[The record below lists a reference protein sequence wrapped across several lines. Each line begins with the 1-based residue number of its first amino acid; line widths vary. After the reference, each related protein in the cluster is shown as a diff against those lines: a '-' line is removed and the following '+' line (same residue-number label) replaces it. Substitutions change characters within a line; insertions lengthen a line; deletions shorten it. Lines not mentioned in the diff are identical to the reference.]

1 MRMMRMEKTT
11 NNFILE
17 YYQAIK
23 EEKVVVG
30 QWIKLLYDLIIE
42 GLENKSFF
50 YDHKKAKRAI
60 KFVEGYCHHSKG
72 RNDLLKLELWQKALV
87 SVIFGIVDAN
97 GIRQF
102 REVVLIVAR
111 KNGKSLLASAIMAYM
126 AYADGEYGAEL
137 YCIAPK
143 LDQAEIIFNCFWQTT
158 QYDDDLKSKIKSKR
172 EGYFIAETNTWIKKI
187 AFDAKKS
194 DGFNP
199 HMTVCDEIA
208 SWVGEPG
215 KRQYDVMKS
224 ALGSRK
230 QPLILSCS
238 TAGYINEGIYDELLS
253 RGTRYLLGDSKETKL
268 LPVFYTIDD
277 IDKWNDINEL
287 QKSNPN
293 IGVSV
298 PYEYLLEEINIAEG
312 SLAKKAEFITKYC
325 NLKQNSSCAWL
336 PTKAINK
343 AIGKELK
350 FEDFKSKYCI
360 AGIDLSQTTDLTSG
374 CLIIEQNNDLYV
386 ISHFWMPKNKL
397 QDATIRDGLPY
408 DEFIQKG
415 WLTLAGD
422 EYVDYHEVYEWLV
435 SAVRDFELLPLCV
448 GYDRYSAQY
457 LIQDLEAYGFKTD
470 DVHQGYNLTPVIFEL
485 EGLIK
490 EGRVHIG
497 NNDLLKIHLLDS
509 ALESDTRTQK
519 VKLKKLAPR
528 SHIDGTA
535 ALLDAMT
542 VRQKWYGELGQRL
555 QNKE

>member
-1 MRMMRMEKTT
+1 MEKTT

-42 GLENKSFF
+42 GLENKSFY

-60 KFVEGYCHHSKG
+60 KFIEGYCHHSKG

-172 EGYFIAETNTWIKKI
+172 EGYFIQETNTWIKKI

-238 TAGYINEGIYDELLS
+238 TAGYVNEGIYDELFS

-268 LPVFYTIDD
+268 LPVFYIIDD

-343 AIGKELK
+343 AIGNELK

-435 SAVRDFELLPLCV
+435 SAVRDYELLPLCV

>member
-1 MRMMRMEKTT
+1 MEKTT

-238 TAGYINEGIYDELLS
+238 TAGYINEGIYDELFS

-343 AIGKELK
+343 AISDKPLT
-350 FEDFKSKYCI
+350 FEDFKSKYCV

-374 CLIIEQNNDLYV
+374 CLVIEKDNDLYV
-386 ISHFWMPKNKL
+386 ISHFWMPRNKL
-397 QDATIRDGLPY
+397 EDATIRDGLPY
-408 DEFIQKG
+408 NEFIQKG

-422 EYVDYHEVYEWLV
+422 EYVDYHVVYEWLV
-435 SAVRDFELLPLCV
+435 SAVRDYELLPLMV

-457 LIQDLEAYGFKTD
+457 LIQDLEAYGFQTD
-470 DVHQGYNLTPVIFEL
+470 DVHQGYNLTSCIFEL

-535 ALLDAMT
+535 ALLDAIT

>member
-1 MRMMRMEKTT
+1 MEKTT
-11 NNFILE
+11 NNFIYE

-23 EEKVVVG
+23 EEKVIVG
-30 QWIKLLYDLIIE
+30 KWVKLLYEFIIE
-42 GLENKSFF
+42 GLEQKKFY

-60 KFVEGYCHHSKG
+60 KFIEGYCHHSKG
-72 RNDLLKLELWQKALV
+72 RNDLLVLELWQKALI
-87 SVIFGIVDAN
+87 SLIFGIVDVL

-158 QYDDDLKSKIKSKR
+158 QYDDDLKSRIKSKR

-238 TAGYINEGIYDELLS
+238 TAGYVNEGIYDELFT
-253 RGTRYLLGDSKETKL
+253 RGTRFLLGDSKETKL

-298 PYEYLLEEINIAEG
+298 PVDYLIEEINIAEG

-336 PTKAINK
+336 PTKAIDK
-343 AIGKELK
+343 AISDKPLT
-350 FEDFKSKYCI
+350 FEDFKSKYCV

-374 CLIIEQNNDLYV
+374 CLVIEKDNHLYV
-386 ISHFWMPKNKL
+386 ISHFWMPRNKL

-422 EYVDYHEVYEWLV
+422 EYVDYHVVYEWLV
-435 SAVRDFELLPLCV
+435 SAVRDYELLPLMV

-457 LIQDLEAYGFKTD
+457 LIQDLEAYGFQTD
-470 DVHQGYNLTPVIFEL
+470 DVHQGYNLTSCIFEL